1 MDELT
6 IISKCF
12 AKAREVA
19 KTSPLYIE
27 KFKGLDF
34 EHMMT
39 KEQFQTLPFTDKDDL
54 RKAYPM
60 DMCAVPQDKIIRIH
74 SSSGT
79 TGMPVIMPYT
89 AQDIEDWSVM
99 MARCFQFAGVTEADK
114 VQITPGFGL
123 WTAGLGFQAGA
134 ERLGAMVIPTGA
146 GNTDRQLQL
155 MCDIGSTVLICTSS
169 YALVLAEEVEA
180 RGIRDKIRLK
190 KLITG
195 SERWSDKIRDRITS
209 SLGVDFYDIYGL
221 TEIYGPGIA
230 IDCSCHKGMH
240 YYTDYIYCEIIDP
253 NTGRVLPDGEQ
264 GEIVITTYRK
274 QGAPLIR
281 YRTHDIS
288 RIIPEDE
295 NPCDCHSPFPRLDRI
310 VGRSDDMIKIK
321 GVNIYPAQV
330 ENILKNIDGA
340 SSEYRIL
347 LENENL
353 RDHMIV
359 QVEALAG
366 ADKAA
371 IAERL
376 VRDAKSGIGI
386 KVDPQIMNI
395 GDLPRSEKKTK
406 RVIDNRYDK

>member
-19 KTSPLYIE
+19 KTSPMYIK
-27 KFKGLDF
+27 KFKGIDF

-155 MCDIGSTVLICTSS
+155 MCDVGSTVLICTSS

-180 RGIRDKIRLK
+180 RGIRDKIKLK

-240 YYTDYIYCEIIDP
+240 YYTDYIYCEVIDP

-264 GEIVITTYRK
+264 GELVITTYRK

-295 NPCDCHSPFPRLDRI
+295 NPCDCHSPFPRIDRI

-330 ENILKNIDGA
+330 ENILKNIEGA
-340 SSEYRIL
+340 SSEYRIV

-366 ADKAA
+366 ADKDA
-371 IAERL
+371 IAEHL
-376 VRDAKSGIGI
+376 VKEAKSGIGI
-386 KVDPQIMNI
+386 KIDPQIMNI

>member
-1 MDELT
+1 
-6 IISKCF
+6 
-12 AKAREVA
+12 
-19 KTSPLYIE
+19 
-27 KFKGLDF
+27 
-34 EHMMT
+34 
-39 KEQFQTLPFTDKDDL
+39 
-54 RKAYPM
+54 
-60 DMCAVPQDKIIRIH
+60 
-74 SSSGT
+74 
-79 TGMPVIMPYT
+79 
-89 AQDIEDWSVM
+89 
-99 MARCFQFAGVTEADK
+99 
-114 VQITPGFGL
+114 
-123 WTAGLGFQAGA
+123 
-134 ERLGAMVIPTGA
+134 
-146 GNTDRQLQL
+146 
-155 MCDIGSTVLICTSS
+155 
-169 YALVLAEEVEA
+169 VLAEEVEA

-386 KVDPQIMNI
+386 KVDPQIMDI

>member
-34 EHMMT
+34 EHLMT

-330 ENILKNIDGA
+330 ENILKNIEGA
-340 SSEYRIL
+340 SSEYRIV

-359 QVEALAG
+359 QVEALTG

>member
-54 RKAYPM
+54 RKAYTM

-288 RIIPEDE
+288 RIIPENE

-386 KVDPQIMNI
+386 KVDPQIMDI

>member
-288 RIIPEDE
+288 RIIPENE

-330 ENILKNIDGA
+330 ENILKNIEGA
-340 SSEYRIL
+340 SSEYRIV

-359 QVEALAG
+359 QVEALTG